1 MGCGTL
7 QEACG
12 LVAMGRLLYFIFF
25 NPDYLGVFSEITV
38 SYYGFQVA
46 EGDFPLIAAKGY
58 FYVHLWKAKTP
69 DLIIL

>member
-7 QEACG
+7 QEACRV
-12 LVAMGRLLYFIFF
+12 VAMGRLLFF
-25 NPDYLGVFSEITV
+25 PYPDCLGVFSEITV

-46 EGDFPLIAAKGY
+46 EGDFPLTAAKGY
-58 FYVHLWKAKTP
+58 FYVHLWKTKTP